1 MKNCTSILPPDEIK
15 DEHHLKI
22 NVFKIKYREKHV
34 YNISGFVLN
43 ESFSLIL
50 NVKILCYNF

>member
-1 MKNCTSILPPDEIK
+1 MKSCTSILPPDEKK

-22 NVFKIKYREKHV
+22 NVFKSTEKKHV
-34 YNISGFVLN
+34 YNILGFVLN
-43 ESFSLIL
+43 ESFSPIL